1 MAQRTSQR
9 SFIFA
14 IHPTHGLLLLR
25 AYKKKKGTH
34 HQLPGGRVDADELEY
49 EDAHR
54 RAAARELRE
63 ETGIDVP
70 PARLMDTAVRRKNRE
85 YFFLELRDADG
96 AGPDRDHANA
106 ENPFTLALS
115 GEHTGFTFERDLA
128 KAEDMIRLHSGGE
141 NALASRSSP
150 KEHSVTK
157 DFELCVWSSRSC
169 SFPTSARAPPAPM
182 PAPSFS
188 RAAHGRRAPASPPRA
203 SGLAV
208 EMVAGAR

>member
-9 SFIFA
+9 GFIFA

-34 HQLPGGRVDADELEY
+34 HQLPGGRVDAEELAF

-63 ETGIDVP
+63 ETGINVP
-70 PARLMDTAVRRKNRE
+70 LTRLNVARDREGVAVRRKNRE

-96 AGPDRDHANA
+96 AGPDHDHDDAA
-106 ENPFTLALS
+106 NPFTLAMS

-128 KAEDMIRLHSGGE
+128 KAENMIRLHSGGE
-141 NALASRSSP
+141 NAVALRALRGGACGTLASRG
-150 KEHSVTK
+150 
-157 DFELCVWSSRSC
+157 DARELLDELW
-169 SFPTSARAPPAPM
+169 
-182 PAPSFS
+182 
-188 RAAHGRRAPASPPRA
+188 RRA
-203 SGLAV
+203 
-208 EMVAGAR
+208 

>member
-54 RAAARELRE
+54 RAAVRELRE
-63 ETGIDVP
+63 ETGIAAG
-70 PARLMDTAVRRKNRE
+70 PARLKDATDREGAVVRRKNRE

-96 AGPDRDHANA
+96 AGPDRDHDDAA
-106 ENPFTLALS
+106 CAFTLALS

-141 NALASRSSP
+141 NALA
-150 KEHSVTK
+150 
-157 DFELCVWSSRSC
+157 L
-169 SFPTSARAPPAPM
+169 RAWRGDHGDT
-182 PAPSFS
+182 
-188 RAAHGRRAPASPPRA
+188 RALL
-203 SGLAV
+203 GLAV
-208 EMVAGAR
+208 GGVPHNAEPAVFKKRFEKGLFEPGDPADYCC

>member
-34 HQLPGGRVDADELEY
+34 HQLPGGRVDAEELEQ

-70 PARLMDTAVRRKNRE
+70 LARLRDAAVRRNNRE
-85 YFFLELRDADG
+85 YFLLELRDADG
-96 AGPDRDHANA
+96 AGPDRDHDNA
-106 ENPFTLALS
+106 ACAFTLALS

-128 KAEDMIRLHSGGE
+128 KAENMIRLHSGGE
-141 NALASRSSP
+141 NAVAL
-150 KEHSVTK
+150 
-157 DFELCVWSSRSC
+157 
-169 SFPTSARAPPAPM
+169 RAWRGDRGDT
-182 PAPSFS
+182 
-188 RAAHGRRAPASPPRA
+188 RALL
-203 SGLAV
+203 GLAV
-208 EMVAGAR
+208 GGVPHNAEPAVFKKRFEKGLFEPGDPADYCC

>member
-9 SFIFA
+9 GFIFA
-14 IHPTHGLLLLR
+14 IHPKHGLLLLR
-25 AYKKKKGTH
+25 AYKKKKGEH
-34 HQLPGGRVDADELEY
+34 HQLPGGRVDADELAY

-70 PARLMDTAVRRKNRE
+70 PACLTDTAVRRKNRE

-106 ENPFTLALS
+106 ACEFTLALS

-128 KAEDMIRLHSGGE
+128 KAEGMIRLHSGGE
-141 NALASRSSP
+141 NALALRALRGDLGDAR
-150 KEHSVTK
+150 ELLVTTRARP
-157 DFELCVWSSRSC
+157 DQPIHQAAQRGDVDALRRELEKNGFTRN
-169 SFPTSARAPPAPM
+169 
-182 PAPSFS
+182 
-188 RAAHGRRAPASPPRA
+188 
-203 SGLAV
+203 
-208 EMVAGAR
+208 E

>member
-25 AYKKKKGTH
+25 AYKKKKGVH
-34 HQLPGGRVDADELEY
+34 HQLPGGRVDAEELAF

-141 NALASRSSP
+141 NALA
-150 KEHSVTK
+150 
-157 DFELCVWSSRSC
+157 L
-169 SFPTSARAPPAPM
+169 RALRGDHGDT
-182 PAPSFS
+182 
-188 RAAHGRRAPASPPRA
+188 RALL
-203 SGLAV
+203 GLAV
-208 EMVAGAR
+208 GGVPHNAEPAIFRARFEKGLFEPGDPADYCC

>member
-1 MAQRTSQR
+1 MAQRTAQR

-70 PARLMDTAVRRKNRE
+70 LARLRDAAVRRNNRE
-85 YFFLELRDADG
+85 YFLLELRDADG
-96 AGPDRDHANA
+96 AGPDRDHDNA
-106 ENPFTLALS
+106 ACAFTLALS

-128 KAEDMIRLHSGGE
+128 KAENMIRLHSGGE
-141 NALASRSSP
+141 NAVAL
-150 KEHSVTK
+150 
-157 DFELCVWSSRSC
+157 
-169 SFPTSARAPPAPM
+169 RALRGDHGDT
-182 PAPSFS
+182 
-188 RAAHGRRAPASPPRA
+188 RALL
-203 SGLAV
+203 GLAV
-208 EMVAGAR
+208 GGVPHNAEPAVFKKRFEKGLFEPGDPADYCC

>member
-1 MAQRTSQR
+1 MAQRTEKR

-25 AYKKKKGTH
+25 AYKKKKGVH
-34 HQLPGGRVDADELEY
+34 HQLPGGRVDAEELEL

-70 PARLMDTAVRRKNRE
+70 MTRLNVATDREGEIVRRNNRE

-96 AGPDRDHANA
+96 RAGPDSDHDNA
-106 ENPFTLALS
+106 SCAFTLALS

-128 KAEDMIRLHSGGE
+128 KAENMIRLHSGGE
-141 NALASRSSP
+141 NALALRALRGGRGDARELLATTRARP
-150 KEHSVTK
+150 DQPIHQAAQRGDVDALRRELEKNGVTRN
-157 DFELCVWSSRSC
+157 E
-169 SFPTSARAPPAPM
+169 
-182 PAPSFS
+182 
-188 RAAHGRRAPASPPRA
+188 
-203 SGLAV
+203 
-208 EMVAGAR
+208 

>member
-1 MAQRTSQR
+1 MAQ
-9 SFIFA
+9 
-14 IHPTHGLLLLR
+14 
-25 AYKKKKGTH
+25 
-34 HQLPGGRVDADELEY
+34 LEY

-128 KAEDMIRLHSGGE
+128 KAENMIRLHSGGE
-141 NALASRSSP
+141 NAVALRALRGGASGTLAGHGDAR
-150 KEHSVTK
+150 
-157 DFELCVWSSRSC
+157 ELLATMW
-169 SFPTSARAPPAPM
+169 
-182 PAPSFS
+182 
-188 RAAHGRRAPASPPRA
+188 RRATA
-203 SGLAV
+203 
-208 EMVAGAR
+208 